1 MESWSY
7 TTWGAAGCVW
17 CVTRVTTAQAIK
29 PTPVACCVYSS
40 CPCSFSF
47 SSWEGWIL
55 MWQHK
60 FSKSKT
66 RFMALAAADVLRLSI
81 HPSICLAISL
91 SLSLSLSLCLFVFS
105 ILPYCSVRLAGWLC
119 VSETLK
125 FCGQLGV
132 REIYC
137 IYKHITNAPRSRS
150 LPQGCATP
158 RSAARH
164 TAIPSSRI
172 KARFTSCQIEA
183 DAAAPQAS
191 LCPVLSPSL
200 SRSASCFLSTSWRT
214 PRPVARL
221 MVRWIA
227 LRAAS
232 NLQLTIWI
240 THCSFLAAIYCHCCC
255 CCCCHFL
262 LQPSALEF
270 LNGNV
275 ASSFFLWHQHILSI
289 FTWKYTKDATSMPR
303 GTFKAAA
310 ITTNA
315 ATACC
320 CKHGWHH

>member
-1 MESWSY
+1 
-7 TTWGAAGCVW
+7 
-17 CVTRVTTAQAIK
+17 
-29 PTPVACCVYSS
+29 
-40 CPCSFSF
+40 
-47 SSWEGWIL
+47 
-55 MWQHK
+55 
-60 FSKSKT
+60 
-66 RFMALAAADVLRLSI
+66 MALADADVLRLSS

-105 ILPYCSVRLAGWLC
+105 ILPYCSVRLAGWLS

-137 IYKHITNAPRSRS
+137 IYKHITNAQRSRS

-262 LQPSALEF
+262 LQPSALQF